1 MLKVAIRPA
10 LFARDSGD
18 AFPAKSEQPTAKSHF
33 LMQAIFDQFKLRAE
47 AVSAEVHRFSGS
59 AAALQFIIQYLHQAG
74 VSDTPDSYAVW
85 ADCPFL
91 QTINKQQVSTVV
103 PGLSFEV
110 TREKAAAAKVGIS
123 QLDWAMASTGSL
135 VQDAA
140 PVDRRLAST
149 LPNTHIA
156 IVETSHLL
164 PDMPAVFRKIRPGQS
179 NYVSFITGPSR
190 TADIERVLT
199 IGVHG
204 PEKLVIVFVD
214 EVAEVN

>member
-1 MLKVAIRPA
+1 MPA
-10 LFARDSGD
+10 L
-18 AFPAKSEQPTAKSHF
+18 
-33 LMQAIFDQFKLRAE
+33 FDQFKLRAE
-47 AVSAEVHRFSGS
+47 AVSAEVHRFPDPT
-59 AAALQFIIQYLHQAG
+59 AALQFIIHYLHDAG
-74 VSDTPDSYAVW
+74 VTDSPDRYAVW

-91 QTINKQQVSTVV
+91 YTIDKKQAMTVV

-110 TREKAAAAKVGIS
+110 TRERAAVSKVGIS

-140 PVDRRLAST
+140 PLDRRLVST
-149 LPNTHIA
+149 LPNIHLA
-156 IVETSHLL
+156 IIETKHLV
-164 PDMPAVFRKIRPGQS
+164 PDMPAVFRKIRPEQS
-179 NYVSFITGPSR
+179 NYISFITGPSR

-214 EVAEVN
+214 EMAEVN